1 MSARFTVDTNILRIR
16 NVIALNPQTDA
27 FIPSYT
33 VPMTGEKGC
42 VCWYSGLDFLSS
54 ISVPTLS
61 TNVRNVIETIIPGLS
76 TYSTIVGSSIN
87 LGLASTTAGLGSAG
101 YASTTYI
108 ESKITQLSQT
118 YRYISATTLYEC
130 FKNLANMQ
138 KITDELGPMALINVP
153 SLANGYVSTIN
164 PGQYTLLTSSMG
176 LLGSNL
182 QAMPFNNLSN
192 LTAAQVDIAGYSS
205 RIVNTSKMTVDIMP
219 NATMTWDS
227 ALGGTAYVST
237 FLTQV
242 GANTPIG
249 TPVTFEVPAGTTS
262 LPLSQL
268 RFLLSPTN
276 LTPWPGALQ
285 LHITQS
291 NAADTLGTVTTNV
304 GKNGGIFVT
313 LNNMD

>member
-1 MSARFTVDTNILRIR
+1 
-16 NVIALNPQTDA
+16 
-27 FIPSYT
+27 
-33 VPMTGEKGC
+33 
-42 VCWYSGLDFLSS
+42 
-54 ISVPTLS
+54 
-61 TNVRNVIETIIPGLS
+61 
-76 TYSTIVGSSIN
+76 
-87 LGLASTTAGLGSAG
+87 
-101 YASTTYI
+101 
-108 ESKITQLSQT
+108 
-118 YRYISATTLYEC
+118 
-130 FKNLANMQ
+130 
-138 KITDELGPMALINVP
+138 
-153 SLANGYVSTIN
+153 
-164 PGQYTLLTSSMG
+164 
-176 LLGSNL
+176 
-182 QAMPFNNLSN
+182 
-192 LTAAQVDIAGYSS
+192 
-205 RIVNTSKMTVDIMP
+205 MTVDIMP